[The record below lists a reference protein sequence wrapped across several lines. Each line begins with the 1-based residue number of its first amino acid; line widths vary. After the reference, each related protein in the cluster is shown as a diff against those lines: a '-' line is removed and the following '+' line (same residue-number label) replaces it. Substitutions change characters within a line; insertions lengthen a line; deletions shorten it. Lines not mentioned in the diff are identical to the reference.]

1 MGAGSLLVLV
11 VVTRRE
17 HRRMPLSFFRPG
29 GEAFL
34 LVAVG
39 LTALAGCR
47 SAKQSPPAPPPPDV
61 TVARPIWRQ
70 VQNYREYT
78 GYLEPVETVNVR
90 TRVRGFLQKIH
101 FTEGTEVKKGDL
113 LYEIDPREFEAAV
126 ARAQADLTKANAE
139 LGRTKADEDRAR
151 VLVRTMAISDEE
163 FQLRVAARKS
173 AEASVA
179 QAQAALRIAKLDLE
193 FTKITAP
200 INGRISRTQVTE
212 GNVVGFNEP
221 TLLTTIVRLDPIYV
235 TFDVPEANAVE
246 YEQRAREQNLASPI
260 GLKIPLELGVA
271 RETGYQHPGV
281 LDFLENRV
289 DPGSGTI
296 RLRGVLDNKD
306 RALIPGLFARVRV
319 PLGPSERRL
328 AVPEVALMS
337 DQAGRFVFVVTAENT
352 VRRQSVTVG
361 GRSGDLTA
369 VETGLTPEDW
379 VIVNGLQKA
388 RPGGQVN
395 PVQTALDAPKE
406 PAKK

>member
-1 MGAGSLLVLV
+1 MSFSSFRRGRATLLLVII
-11 VVTRRE
+11 
-17 HRRMPLSFFRPG
+17 
-29 GEAFL
+29 
-34 LVAVG
+34 G
-39 LTALAGCR
+39 LAALAGCR
-47 SAKQSPPAPPPPDV
+47 QAKQSPPAPPPPDV
-61 TVARPIWRQ
+61 TVAKPVWRQ

-90 TRVRGFLQKIH
+90 TRIRGFLRKIH
-101 FTEGTEVKKGDL
+101 FTEGAEVKKGDL

-126 ARAQADLTKANAE
+126 ARTQADLTKANAE
-139 LGRTKADEDRAR
+139 LGRAKADEDRGR
-151 VLVRTMAISDEE
+151 VLVRTMAISEEE
-163 FQLRVAARKS
+163 FQQRVATRKS

-179 QAQAALRIAKLDLE
+179 QAEAALRIAKLDLE

-200 INGRISRTQVTE
+200 ISGRISRTQVTE
-212 GNVVGFNEP
+212 GNLVGFNEP
-221 TLLTTIVRLDPIYV
+221 TLLTTIVRLDPLYV

-246 YEQRAREQNLASPI
+246 YERRAREQNLPSPV

-271 RETGYQHPGV
+271 RETGYAHAGTI
-281 LDFLENRV
+281 DFLENRV

-306 RALIPGLFARVRV
+306 RVLVPGLFARVRV
-319 PLGPSERRL
+319 PLGPPQRLL

-337 DQAGRFVFVVTAENT
+337 DQAGRFVFVVTADST
-352 VRRQSVTVG
+352 VRRQQVAVD
-361 GRSGDLTA
+361 GRSGELTA
-369 VETGLTPEDW
+369 VETGLTADDW

-395 PVQTALDAPKE
+395 PIRTDLDAPKE